1 VRFIGIDPGLD
12 GGIAGISSSSGVT
25 GDVGVFCWR
34 MPTIKIGTKRMVN
47 TQGVRDIIVD
57 CGPVDLVMLED
68 VNAGAVKSI
77 QSAFAFGRG
86 YGRVETVVECL
97 DRPYAYVSSQSWIKH
112 HGIVYAK
119 GATQRQKKLQ
129 NIAVAARLF
138 PNYRDALTDG
148 MADALLIAEYG
159 RRLHTGR
166 IAA

>member
-1 VRFIGIDPGLD
+1 MRFIGIDPGLD
-12 GGIAGISSSSGVT
+12 GGIAHITASS
-25 GDVGVFCWR
+25 GVFCWR

-57 CGPVDLVMLED
+57 CGAVDLVMVEK
-68 VNAGAVKSI
+68 VGVMPRQGI
-77 QSAFAFGRG
+77 VSAFSFGEGCGVIRA
-86 YGRVETVVECL
+86 TLTCL
-97 DRPYAYVSSQSWIKH
+97 ERPYDYVLPQTWTKAL
-112 HGIVYAK
+112 GLTR
-119 GATQRQKKLQ
+119 GAGKAEH
-129 NIAVAARLF
+129 IAVAARLF

>member
-1 VRFIGIDPGLD
+1 MTAFLGVDPGLD
-12 GGIAGISSSSGVT
+12 GAIAYIGGG
-25 GDVGVFCWR
+25 GDLFCWR

-57 CGPVDLVMLED
+57 CGAVDLVMLED

-86 YGRVETVVECL
+86 YGRVEATIECL
-97 DRPYAYVSSQSWIKH
+97 DRPYAYVSSPTWTKAL
-112 HGIVYAK
+112 GLTR
-119 GATQRQKKLQ
+119 GAGKDEH
-129 NIAVAARLF
+129 IAVAARLF

-166 IAA
+166 LAA